1 MSKPSQETL
10 QQACDELMA
19 CDPAFAAAF
28 AVTGLPDWRY
38 SPPGYHTIARMIAFQ
53 QITTKAAATI
63 WGRVEAE
70 LGEVTPASVLGASE
84 DTLRGCGLS
93 RPKIGHLKSIAT
105 AVDTGALDLTR
116 VYHAEIEAARAEL
129 LAVKGI
135 GPWTADLFLLYCGRL
150 DAFPIADVGLME
162 AYRQLSG
169 HEERYAS
176 KAFTEL
182 AEAWRPWRGVAAHL
196 LWGWINAER
205 AKASSASGGSD
216 A

>member
-1 MSKPSQETL
+1 MTKPSDATL
-10 QQACDELMA
+10 KEACDTLMA
-19 CDPAFAAAF
+19 RDPAFKAAF

-53 QITTKAAATI
+53 QITTKAAASI

-70 LGEVTPASVLGASE
+70 LGDITPASMLAASE

-93 RPKIGHLKSIAT
+93 RPKIRHLKSIAE
-105 AVDTGALDLTR
+105 AVQTGTLNLER
-116 VYHAEIEAARAEL
+116 VYHADIDEARVEL

-169 HEERYAS
+169 HEDRYAS

-182 AEAWRPWRGVAAHL
+182 AETWRPWRGVAAHL

-205 AKASSASGGSD
+205 AKAYSASGGGE